1 MSNKDLVIV
10 NNEKISKRINDS
22 FQNSFFC
29 HNIDIKTIP
38 EDLSKNFNV
47 ALIARYSKNEKK
59 AVTCLIL

>member
-1 MSNKDLVIV
+1 MSHKDLIII
-10 NNEKISKRINDS
+10 NNEKISKKRNNS